1 MTRVLVLGENTFPFH
16 AIDEKRAQFEA
27 ALEGFDVTVTDDR
40 DALTGDYDVLVD
52 YLTDSTLSEEQL
64 SALLD
69 HVENGGGYVGLH
81 CATDLT
87 SRAPEDPDS
96 DDTIV
101 HVEEPLP
108 ELRALIGG
116 HFLDHPSQSDFGVD
130 IVADHPV
137 TEGADDFSVLDE
149 PYQVDVDDGV
159 TVLARMDHPDLDD
172 YPVVWTNE
180 SRGRVAYVSL
190 GHTDE
195 AFEHESVRRLLRNAI
210 EWADA

>member
-16 AIDEKRAQFEA
+16 AIDEKRAAFESVF
-27 ALEGFDVTVTDDR
+27 EGFDLTVTDDR

-52 YLTDSTLSEEQL
+52 YLTDSTLTDAQL

-69 HVENGGGYVGLH
+69 HVERGGGYLGVH

-87 SRAPEDPDS
+87 SRAPGPDS
-96 DDTIV
+96 DEVIV
-101 HVEEPLP
+101 HEDEPLP
-108 ELRALIGG
+108 ELRDLVGG
-116 HFLDHPSQSDFGVD
+116 HFLGHPERSEFGVA
-130 IVADHPV
+130 VTADHPITDGV
-137 TEGADDFSVLDE
+137 ADFSVFDE
-149 PYQVDVDDGV
+149 PYRLDVDDGV

-172 YPVVWTNE
+172 YPVVWTND

-195 AFEHESVRRLLRNAI
+195 AFEHEAVRRLLRNAVD
-210 EWADA
+210 WADA